1 MKRIAFFDTK
11 QYDKE
16 SFDRLNNGRYEL
28 CYFETRLTA
37 KALPLVEGCDG
48 VCAFVNAEIDRTVVE
63 GLVERGIRILALR
76 CAGYNN
82 VDFEAAFEKGL
93 TVVRVPAYSPYAV
106 AEHAAAL
113 LLTLNRHI
121 HKAAS
126 RTRDFNF
133 SLVGLTGFDLHG
145 KTAGIIGTG
154 KIGSVFANICKGFG
168 MKVLVMSLKQVSFP
182 REMIADRPPRLYMYQ
197 QAVWVLYIAA
207 MGTGLA
213 TGILAWKTRRL
224 ENVQEE
230 TTEKNAVQSAVEA
243 LAAHAVAGETVTV
256 KADYKDV
263 TIPLAAIQYIE
274 ARNNYACL
282 HLDHQ
287 EDVVS
292 QITMKAL
299 LEMLPE
305 GKFVR
310 IHRSYIIPVHRIESK
325 KATSVKLVGVDTPL
339 PVGRAHKENLK

>member
-1 MKRIAFFDTK
+1 MKA
-11 QYDKE
+11 
-16 SFDRLNNGRYEL
+16 NGRIIR
-28 CYFETRLTA
+28 TRLETWVD
-37 KALPLVEGCDG
+37 LG
-48 VCAFVNAEIDRTVVE
+48 VCLGVIPCLVSLFPVE
-63 GLVERGIRILALR
+63 EWILWQPWEVILYMMWTYLCWYLGRHA
-76 CAGYNN
+76 
-82 VDFEAAFEKGL
+82 
-93 TVVRVPAYSPYAV
+93 VPALFASGKRWSAV
-106 AEHAAAL
+106 AVVFLATV
-113 LLTLNRHI
+113 LTYL
-121 HKAAS
+121 
-126 RTRDFNF
+126 
-133 SLVGLTGFDLHG
+133 
-145 KTAGIIGTG
+145 
-154 KIGSVFANICKGFG
+154 
-168 MKVLVMSLKQVSFP
+168 MSLKQVSFP

-207 MGTGLA
+207 MGAGLA
-213 TGILAWKTRRL
+213 TGILARKIRRL
-224 ENVQEE
+224 ESERDEAAEQR
-230 TTEKNAVQSAVEA
+230 AVQTAVEA

-310 IHRSYIIPVHRIESK
+310 IHRSYIVPMHRIERK